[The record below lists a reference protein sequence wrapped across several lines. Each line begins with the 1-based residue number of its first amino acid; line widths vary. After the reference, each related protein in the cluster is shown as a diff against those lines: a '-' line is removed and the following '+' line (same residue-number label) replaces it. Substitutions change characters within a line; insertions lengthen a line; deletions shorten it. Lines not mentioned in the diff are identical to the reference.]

1 MQEQFLRD
9 KENWQSTRRM
19 TAAASA
25 QIIPAEGWRPAGRR
39 PCAHG
44 KSGPVQ
50 QVRSTAASKARVPVW
65 LAALIAARCQ
75 AEGEGENH
83 TIGWDCVSGRAI
95 YTNSGATMERIEPL
109 GVSLQRG
116 QTLAVSWRPG
126 ETTYTVEVYG
136 KASRSRT

>member
-1 MQEQFLRD
+1 MQEQFMRD
-9 KENWQSTRRM
+9 QENWQSPRRM

-25 QIIPAEGWRPAGRR
+25 QIIHGEGWRLAGRR

-50 QVRSTAASKARVPVW
+50 PARSAVASNGRVPVW
-65 LAALIAARCQ
+65 LAALIAAQCQ

-83 TIGWDCVSGRAI
+83 AIGWDCVSGRAL
-95 YTNSGATMERIEPL
+95 YTNSRAAMERIEPL
-109 GVSLQRG
+109 GISLQRG

-126 ETTYTVEVYG
+126 ETTYTMEVYG